1 MKVRIVDSGKSSAAS
16 HMAKDRDMLQDLKE
30 GELILHL
37 YEWENPCSL
46 TYGHFMRPEKFLVSN
61 YKNLGLDAAIRPTGG
76 GFVFH
81 QGDYAFSLLMSATHP
96 SYSSSVLANYHTV
109 NSFVAKVL
117 EKVFRIQGI
126 LAPEDESSSLEASGN
141 FCMAKTSK
149 YDVLFGGKKIGG
161 AAQRKVQQGF
171 LHQGSLFLSGSSS
184 DFYQRFL
191 RPEVLQEILE
201 QIKAHA
207 FFPLGFESDTDLLC
221 EVRQQIKEAFI
232 KLFCCEGL

>member
-1 MKVRIVDSGKSSAAS
+1 MKVRIVDSGKSSVAS
-16 HMAKDRDMLQDLKE
+16 HMAKDRDLLESLQD

-61 YKNLGLDAAIRPTGG
+61 YPDLGLDAAVRPTGG

-81 QGDYAFSLLMSATHP
+81 KGDYAFSVLMSATHP
-96 SYSSSVLANYHTV
+96 SYSSSVLENYHTV

-117 EKVFRIQGI
+117 EKVFRIQGM
-126 LAPEDESSSLEASGN
+126 LAPEDENSSSRDSGN

-149 YDVLFGGKKIGG
+149 YDVLFGDKKIGG

-184 DFYQRFL
+184 EFYQRFL
-191 RPEVLQEILE
+191 KPEVLEEIIE
-201 QIKAHA
+201 QIQIHA
-207 FFPLGFESDTDLLC
+207 FFPLGLESAD
-221 EVRQQIKEAFI
+221 EVLQEARQQVKEAFI
-232 KLFCCEGL
+232 KLFCGERL